1 MDKTWAGNTYRNVDA
16 NTIPVYS
23 GSSSGGHVVTPNPG
37 NSNGGSGGSGSGKSG
52 KSGKSNKNT
61 TKTAATA
68 TASAKSAIRTS
79 GGGGGA
85 SGGDSN
91 AMAEAYA
98 AYLKK
103 LMKQAKNFY
112 GDNMNAI
119 NDAYTNAGNT
129 LKTNYDS
136 TTGQL
141 GSQYNYQQGLIN
153 TDADDSMKQAYI
165 NSMLQ
170 KKDLGQKMSALGL
183 NGGATETTLASMN
196 NNYSNARNNIDT
208 TRQRSLSD
216 LDQTYQ
222 GNLADAMRQYNS
234 AVNQLA
240 MQRLDAEQAARQAYL
255 NMAMQLGTSLGASGA
270 NFNISL
276 PKTDYASTVA
286 NQKAYSYT
294 PTEATNR
301 VSGVNV
307 TQNQSN
313 GYTAPS
319 NTNNYASYLTAQRL
333 QGANDDS
340 IKNNAYSALQRGQ
353 ISGDELV
360 NILNQLGVQV

>member
-1 MDKTWAGNTYRNVDA
+1 MNKTWAGNTYRNVDA
-16 NTIPVYS
+16 NTTPVYS
-23 GSSSGGHVVTPNPG
+23 GSSNNPNRVVGVPNTTTL
-37 NSNGGSGGSGSGKSG
+37 GGSTGGSGKSG
-52 KSGKSNKNT
+52 KSGGSKKTGTSS
-61 TKTAATA
+61 TKTSTQ
-68 TASAKSAIRTS
+68 SVSRTYS
-79 GGGGGA
+79 GGGGGSS
-85 SGGDSN
+85 SGGSDSA

-98 AYLKK
+98 KYLKK

-119 NDAYTNAGNT
+119 NDAFNNAGNT

-136 TTGQL
+136 TSGQL
-141 GSQYNYQQGLIN
+141 KNQYEYQQGLIN
-153 TDADDSMKQAYI
+153 TDASDSMRQAYI

-222 GNLADAMRQYNS
+222 GNLADAMRQYNT
-234 AVNQLA
+234 AVNNLA

-255 NMAMQLGTSLGASGA
+255 NMAMQLGSTGAASGVGL
-270 NFNISL
+270 NISL
-276 PKTDYASTVA
+276 PKTNYDNTVS
-286 NQKAYSYT
+286 NQKAFTYT
-294 PTEATNR
+294 PTQAVNR
-301 VSGVNV
+301 VGAVNTV
-307 TQNQSN
+307 QNQSN
-313 GYTAPS
+313 GVYPAT
-319 NTNNYASYLTAQRL
+319 TNYANYLTAQRL
-333 QGANDDS
+333 QGATDS
-340 IKNNAYSALQRGQ
+340 EIKNNAYSALQQGR

-360 NILNQLGVQV
+360 NILNQLEVQV

>member
-1 MDKTWAGNTYRNVDA
+1 MDKTWGGNTYRNVNAD
-16 NTIPVYS
+16 TTPVYS
-23 GSSSGGHVVTPNPG
+23 GSSSGGHIVTPVN
-37 NSNGGSGGSGSGKSG
+37 NNTGSGGSGGGGKKSG
-52 KSGKSNKNT
+52 GSKKNT
-61 TKTAATA
+61 GSTKTAT
-68 TASAKSAIRTS
+68 TSSSQSASRTYSAGGGGSSS
-79 GGGGGA
+79 GGG
-85 SGGDSN
+85 N
-91 AMAEAYA
+91 EMAEAYA

-112 GDNMNAI
+112 SDNMEAI
-119 NDAYTNAGNT
+119 NNAYTNAGDT

-141 GSQYNYQQGLIN
+141 GNQYNYQQGLIN
-153 TDADDSMKQAYI
+153 TDASDSMRQAYI

-183 NGGATETTLASMN
+183 SGGATETTLASMN

-216 LDQTYQ
+216 LGQTYQ
-222 GNLADAMRQYNS
+222 GNLADAMRQYNT

-276 PKTDYASTVA
+276 PKTDYASTIA
-286 NQKAYSYT
+286 NQKAYTYT

-301 VSGVNV
+301 VTGVNSV
-307 TQNQSN
+307 QNQSN
-313 GYTAPS
+313 GVSAVPTG

-333 QGANDDS
+333 QGANDAT
-340 IKNNAYSALQRGQ
+340 IKNNAYSALQRGE
-353 ISGDELV
+353 ISGDELM
-360 NILNQLGVQV
+360 NILNQLEIQV